1 MRKETRRPVR
11 FAPLLCAAL
20 LAGCM
25 SGPDYRP
32 PVSATTPAAAGPFV
46 SQAPGVDPAAALPA
60 GWWRLYDDPALDTII
75 EAALAANADLR
86 AANANLL
93 RARAVL
99 SEARAGRYPSTTTSG
114 GVTWGRGQTSQGG
127 SISTDTDRE
136 TWTEQGGVTAA
147 WEVDLFGR
155 VARSIEAARG
165 DAEAIRAARDAVRV
179 SVVAETTRAYS
190 QACALG
196 DSIAVARSS
205 LSLTES
211 SYRIVAAQQRAGSG
225 STLDLERAGAAVA
238 NARAAIPSLEGQR
251 RAALF
256 ELAAL
261 MGRTPS
267 EVPAAASSCV
277 RVPELR
283 RPIPIGD
290 GAALLR
296 RRPDVRQ
303 AERTL
308 AADTARIGVAIA
320 ELYPRISLGGTF
332 DYLHSGAGQFGPA
345 ASFSLGPL
353 ITWSFPNIIVARSR
367 IRQARATADVDLA
380 RFDGVVLTSLKET
393 EQALTTYASA
403 LDEQT
408 ALTEARDRSERA
420 FRLADLRYRAGSI
433 SYLDQI
439 VAQTSLTDARAK
451 LAASNLRVASD
462 RVDVFKALGGGW
474 DANDQAV
481 AAGDLERRKP

>member
-1 MRKETRRPVR
+1 MHKPMRKMTRKPTR
-11 FAPLLCAAL
+11 FAPLFAAAL
-20 LAGCM
+20 LAG
-25 SGPDYRP
+25 S
-32 PVSATTPAAAGPFV
+32 FV
-46 SQAPGVDPAAALPA
+46 SQAKGTDPDAPLPA
-60 GWWRLYDDPALDTII
+60 DWWRLYDDPALDTII
-75 EAALAANADLR
+75 EAALAANTDLR
-86 AANANLL
+86 AADANLR

-99 SEARAGRYPSTTTSG
+99 SEARAGRYPTTTTNG
-114 GVTWGRGQTSQGG
+114 GATWGRGMTSQGG
-127 SISTDTDRE
+127 AYNTDAGHE
-136 TWTEQGGVTAA
+136 GWSEHGGITAA

-155 VARSIEAARG
+155 VGRAIEAARG
-165 DAEAIRAARDAVRV
+165 DADAVAAARDAVRV
-179 SVVAETTRAYS
+179 SVVSEATRAYS

-196 DSIAVARSS
+196 DSIAVARES
-205 LSLTES
+205 LALTES
-211 SYRIVAAQQRAGSG
+211 SYRIAAAQQQAGSA
-225 STLDLERAGAAVA
+225 STLDLERAGAAAA
-238 NARAAIPSLEGQR
+238 NARAAVPPLEAQR
-251 RAALF
+251 KVALF

-267 EVPAAASSCV
+267 GIPASASACV
-277 RVPELR
+277 RPPTLR

-308 AADTARIGVAIA
+308 AADTARVGVAIA
-320 ELYPRISLGGTF
+320 DLYPRISLGGAF
-332 DYLHSGAGQFGPA
+332 NALHSGSGQFGPA
-345 ASFSLGPL
+345 VSFSLGPL
-353 ITWSFPNIIVARSR
+353 ITWSFPNILVARAR
-367 IRQARATADVDLA
+367 IRQARASADADLA

-393 EQALTTYASA
+393 EQALTRYAAA

-433 SYLDQI
+433 SQLDQI

-451 LAASNLRVASD
+451 LAAANLRIASD

-474 DANDQAV
+474 EDVPPEEAP
-481 AAGDLERRKP
+481 AAGSGQTRP